1 MNCALRFSLS
11 HASNLQ
17 SWPTACWSDKSYS
30 NSYYEDR
37 PRLTTAMKAATWVSE
52 VRRLRGEGDS
62 ILSTWLRS
70 VQMSEQIKQPS
81 SKPPSTLRRNMYVGP
96 SSKPLQDS
104 GETQMLGALPVCNL
118 SIVFL
123 IDCLRELRGWP
134 FSLQNRLRE
143 HTLTI
148 VLPTRTTRRS
158 WAIAES
164 MQHNLSL
171 YVVFLYTTCRLRRP
185 RG

>member
-1 MNCALRFSLS
+1 MIVDAVASLLLIFFMRYCTKNRQLLTDIVLCPCLARIHVARRRLHLHELRTPILAQPRFKPP
-11 HASNLQ
+11 
-17 SWPTACWSDKSYS
+17 SWPAECWSDKSYS

-96 SSKPLQDS
+96 SSKLGRNIDVGCFACLQ
-104 GETQMLGALPVCNL
+104 
-118 SIVFL
+118 F
-123 IDCLRELRGWP
+123 
-134 FSLQNRLRE
+134 E
-143 HTLTI
+143 HC
-148 VLPTRTTRRS
+148 
-158 WAIAES
+158 
-164 MQHNLSL
+164 
-171 YVVFLYTTCRLRRP
+171 FFD
-185 RG
+185 